1 MDTNILLERGTN
13 ALEVLECM
21 VGEQSFG
28 IKFANV
34 SAIRNYQTMVPVPDS
49 HPAFEGVFTPRDKVI
64 SVINLHTILHK
75 TSPDPEHDLLI
86 ICHFNT
92 KDVGFHVSSVKGI
105 QRISWEDIEKPPA
118 MSGDGT
124 HNIATGIAKF
134 KDRIVLILDFEKIVS
149 DMDPTAAF
157 DTSGVVATSADKSA
171 KHIVIAEDSPFLN
184 TLIVNTLHDAGYKN
198 VVHFDNGKDAWDYI
212 SGHKDLGGNILEQIS
227 CVISDIE
234 MPKMDGHHLTKQ
246 IKDDPILKAIP
257 VYLFSSLINE
267 QMMINGRERRRGRSI
282 LQAAD
287 RSAYPVHKR
296 TCIKNLPVFSREIF
310 FYQTFALCSTAVI
323 V

>member
-1 MDTNILLERGTN
+1 MESNILLESGTN
-13 ALEVLECM
+13 ELEVLEFM

-28 IKFANV
+28 INIAKV
-34 SAIRNYQTMVPVPDS
+34 TEIMNYQPMVPVPDS

-75 TSPDPEHDLLI
+75 DSPDPEHDLLI

-118 MSGDGT
+118 MAGDGM

-149 DMDPTAAF
+149 DMDPSAAL
-157 DTSGVVATSADKSA
+157 DTTGVIPSDTDKSA

-198 VVHFDNGKDAWDYI
+198 VVHFDNGRDAWTYI
-212 SGHKDLGGNILEQIS
+212 SGHKDFGDKILSEIA

-246 IKDDPILKAIP
+246 IKDDPVLKQIP

-267 QMMINGRERRRGRSI
+267 QMRIKGESVG
-282 LQAAD
+282 AD
-287 RSAYPVHKR
+287 AQ
-296 TCIKNLPVFSREIF
+296 FSKPQIG
-310 FYQTFALCSTAVI
+310 QLIQHLNANI
-323 V
+323 

>member
-1 MDTNILLERGTN
+1 MESNILLESGTN
-13 ALEVLECM
+13 ELEVLEFM
-21 VGEQSFG
+21 VGTQSFG
-28 IKFANV
+28 INIAKV
-34 SAIRNYQTMVPVPDS
+34 TEIMNYQPMVPVPDS

-64 SVINLHTILHK
+64 SVINLHTILSK
-75 TSPDPEHDLLI
+75 ESPDPEHDLLI

-118 MSGDGT
+118 ISGDKMN
-124 HNIATGIAKF
+124 NIATGIAKF

-157 DTSGVVATSADKSA
+157 DTTGLTITNNSDKST

-198 VVHFDNGKDAWDYI
+198 VVHFDNGKDAWDYVN
-212 SGHKDLGGNILEQIS
+212 SHKDLGENILKEIS

-234 MPKMDGHHLTKQ
+234 MPKMDGHHLTKM
-246 IKDDPILKAIP
+246 IKDDEVLKVIP
-257 VYLFSSLINE
+257 VYLFSSLIND
-267 QMMINGRERRRGRSI
+267 QMRLKGESVGANAQFSKPQIGQL
-282 LQAAD
+282 LQ
-287 RSAYPVHKR
+287 HLNEN
-296 TCIKNLPVFSREIF
+296 I
-310 FYQTFALCSTAVI
+310 
-323 V
+323 

>member
-1 MDTNILLERGTN
+1 MENNILLESGTN
-13 ALEVLECM
+13 ELEVLEFM

-28 IKFANV
+28 INIAKV
-34 SAIRNYQTMVPVPDS
+34 TEIMNYQPMVPVPDS

-64 SVINLHTILHK
+64 SVINLHTILRK
-75 TSPDPEHDLLI
+75 ESPDPEHDLLI

-118 MSGDGT
+118 MSGDSA

-157 DTSGVVATSADKSA
+157 DTSGVTATSGDKSD

-184 TLIVNTLHDAGYKN
+184 TLIVNTLHEAGYKN
-198 VVHFDNGKDAWDYI
+198 VVHFDNGKDAWDYVE
-212 SGHKDLGGNILEQIS
+212 GHKQLGGNILDQIS

-234 MPKMDGHHLTKQ
+234 MPKMDGHRLTKQ
-246 IKDDPILKAIP
+246 IKDDPVLKAIP

-267 QMMINGRERRRGRSI
+267 QMRLKGESVG
-282 LQAAD
+282 AD
-287 RSAYPVHKR
+287 GQ
-296 TCIKNLPVFSREIF
+296 FSKPQIGQLIQYLNEH
-310 FYQTFALCSTAVI
+310 V
-323 V
+323 